1 MNDSGTTRFN
11 DLSSPLALLRT
22 RRSGRPREMTTPGP
36 SPNELRQI
44 LEIAAR
50 VPDHGKLHPWRF
62 VVIEDRRRFADLL
75 VETFRSERPNSGSS
89 ELEPVRQF
97 AQQAPALVVVM
108 SAPVPSA
115 KIPVWE
121 QELSA
126 GAACMNL
133 LHAAHALGFTGGWV
147 TGWATYSPGI
157 IAALGE
163 PGERIAG
170 FIFLGTPSRALEER
184 SRPQLEHVVRR
195 WG

>member
-1 MNDSGTTRFN
+1 MNDTGAPRFN
-11 DLSSPLALLRT
+11 DLSSPLSLLRT
-22 RRSGRPREMTTPGP
+22 RRSGRPREMTAPGP
-36 SPNELRQI
+36 TADQLRQI
-44 LEIAAR
+44 LEIASR

-62 VVIEDRRRFADLL
+62 VVIANRQRFADLL
-75 VETFRSERPNSGSS
+75 VQTFRAERPNSGSS

-97 AQQAPALVVVM
+97 AQQAAALVVVM

-133 LHAAHALGFTGGWV
+133 LHAAHAMGFTGGWI
-147 TGWATYSPGI
+147 TGWASYSPGVT
-157 IAALGE
+157 AALGE

-170 FIFLGTPSRALEER
+170 FMFLGTPSRALEER
-184 SRPQLEHVVRR
+184 PRPQLDQVVRH